1 MINLLAA
8 LFTDMKF
15 ELVAFEPE
23 LIGNFL
29 GVPDEV
35 SHQSLIFFLHGH
47 DRVNMSARNDQN
59 MMLRLGVDV
68 VETHRLRAFIDHLR
82 REFFADNS
90 AENTGVHEDA

>member
-1 MINLLAA
+1 MIDFLAA
-8 LFTDMKF
+8 LSTDMKF

-23 LIGNFL
+23 LIGDFL

-35 SHQSLIFFLHGH
+35 SHQSLIFFLQGH
-47 DRVNMSARNDQN
+47 DRVNMPARNDEK

-68 VETHRLRAFIDHLR
+68 VKGDRLGAFIDHLR

-90 AENTGVHEDA
+90 AENTGIHE